1 MRTEDLNNDGESDCV
16 GLHVQDL
23 RIITD
28 PRISVESLG
37 KTLFRNG
44 RNTLL
49 DFILWKILEPLGLGV
64 GMNLP
69 EYVRC
74 QVFGNSGYKFF
85 QPLPPPKEMGK

>member
-37 KTLFRNG
+37 KDLFRNG
-44 RNTLL
+44 RN
-49 DFILWKILEPLGLGV
+49 
-64 GMNLP
+64 
-69 EYVRC
+69 
-74 QVFGNSGYKFF
+74 NSFYQKRWNPGAW
-85 QPLPPPKEMGK
+85 MWA

>member
-37 KTLFRNG
+37 KDLFRNG
-44 RNTLL
+44 RKTLL
-49 DFILWKILEPLGLGV
+49 NFIL
-64 GMNLP
+64 
-69 EYVRC
+69 
-74 QVFGNSGYKFF
+74 
-85 QPLPPPKEMGK
+85 

>member
-37 KTLFRNG
+37 KDFSRNG
-44 RNTLL
+44 HNYPPN
-49 DFILWKILEPLGLGV
+49 FILMWDPIEANGDPGSGV
-64 GMNLP
+64 RGP
-69 EYVRC
+69 YH
-74 QVFGNSGYKFF
+74 KFARI
-85 QPLPPPKEMGK
+85 

>member
-37 KTLFRNG
+37 KESLQMDGTLCLISFMKNPG
-44 RNTLL
+44 T
-49 DFILWKILEPLGLGV
+49 LGLGC
-64 GMNLP
+64 GHEFARMDLL
-69 EYVRC
+69 
-74 QVFGNSGYKFF
+74 K
-85 QPLPPPKEMGK
+85 

>member
-37 KTLFRNG
+37 KDLFRNG
-44 RNTLL
+44 QNTLL
-49 DFILWKILEPLGLGV
+49 NFIDPW
-64 GMNLP
+64 
-69 EYVRC
+69 VRVQTYTVLQKYTQFC
-74 QVFGNSGYKFF
+74 LF
-85 QPLPPPKEMGK
+85 LL

>member
-37 KTLFRNG
+37 KELFRNG
-44 RNTLL
+44 QNSLL
-49 DFILWKILEPLGLGV
+49 FHFMKNLGTLGLGC
-64 GMNLP
+64 GH
-69 EYVRC
+69 EFAIIC
-74 QVFGNSGYKFF
+74 QVSG
-85 QPLPPPKEMGK
+85 LWELRI

>member
-37 KTLFRNG
+37 KDLFRNG
-44 RNTLL
+44 QNTLL
-49 DFILWKILEPLGLGV
+49 NFIDPW
-64 GMNLP
+64 
-69 EYVRC
+69 VRMQTYTVLQKYTQFC
-74 QVFGNSGYKFF
+74 LF
-85 QPLPPPKEMGK
+85 LL

>member
-37 KTLFRNG
+37 KDLFRNG
-44 RNTLL
+44 QNTLL
-49 DFILWKILEPLGLGV
+49 NFIDPW
-64 GMNLP
+64 
-69 EYVRC
+69 VRVQTYTVLQKYTQFC
-74 QVFGNSGYKFF
+74 LFLV
-85 QPLPPPKEMGK
+85 